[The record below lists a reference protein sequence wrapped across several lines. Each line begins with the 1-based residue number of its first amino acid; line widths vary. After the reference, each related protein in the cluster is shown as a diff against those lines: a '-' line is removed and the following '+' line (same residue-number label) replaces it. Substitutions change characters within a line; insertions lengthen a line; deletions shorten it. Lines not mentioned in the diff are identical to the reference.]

1 MLLEAT
7 GRRCAAPVT
16 KIVHDFYEEYAKE
29 FNHIFIYLATTSR

>member
-16 KIVHDFYEEYAKE
+16 KIPDFYEEYAKE
-29 FNHIFIYLATTSR
+29 FNHVFIYLATTSR